1 MVTDEELSF
10 SAGGDAVPVKGA
22 RAADVPADSAAAAS
36 RTEPPARA
44 SGARDRSAL
53 GLAALLAGAGVL
65 HMLVPRP
72 YDAIVPRWVPGRAR
86 RWTYAS
92 GVAELAC
99 AAAVAAPRTRR
110 AGAAAAAALFVGVFP
125 ANVQMAW
132 DWRRRGAAA
141 RLLAIGRLPLQVPL
155 VAWALGV
162 RRSTTE
168 S

>member
-1 MVTDEELSF
+1 MVTDQELS
-10 SAGGDAVPVKGA
+10 SPAVAGAVPVGGA
-22 RAADVPADSAAAAS
+22 PLVDGPAGSTSAAN
-36 RTEPPARA
+36 RREPPARA

-141 RLLAIGRLPLQVPL
+141 RLVAIGRLPLQVPL
-155 VAWALGV
+155 VVWALGV
-162 RRSTTE
+162 RRRTTE